1 LPPARYNFYVP
12 TPFFHLSIAQDLLQR
27 PLLSTPVQ
35 NFLLNQQCAFLL
47 GNTAPDVQVISGQR
61 RAETHFFDLP
71 IQPGDDL
78 PWERL
83 LARHPDLGQPA
94 LLTAEQTAFIT
105 GYLCHLRAD
114 WDWVLGIFLP
124 VFGPNSTWGTFRQRL
139 YYHNVLRAYLDQR
152 LLPGLRGRMESCL
165 GSVDPDGWV
174 PFVSSRHL
182 RAWRDLLTPQ
192 FQPGAAAQTVDVFAA
207 RQGIPSAEYY
217 ALLDSEARMQAEI
230 FTHIPYERI
239 ESYRQRLLVES
250 ARLAESYL
258 VGAITPD
265 YPVAA
270 PRSKATSTPVQRAK
284 EIHP

>member
-1 LPPARYNFYVP
+1 MP

-27 PLLSTPVQ
+27 PLLSTPARD
-35 NFLLNQQCAFLL
+35 FLLNQQCAFLL

-71 IQPGDDL
+71 IKSGDDL

-83 LARHPDLGQPA
+83 LERHPILEQPA
-94 LLTAEQTAFIT
+94 QLTTEQAAFIT

-124 VFGPNSTWGTFRQRL
+124 VFGPNCDWGTFRQRL

-152 LLPGLRGRMESCL
+152 LLPGLCGPMESCL

-192 FQPGAAAQTVDVFAA
+192 FHPGAAAQTVDVFAT

-217 ALLDSEARMQAEI
+217 VLLNSEARMQAEI

-250 ARLAESYL
+250 ARLIENYL
-258 VGAITPD
+258 YSAIKSDCLVT
-265 YPVAA
+265 AS
-270 PRSKATSTPVQRAK
+270 RSASATSSAQRAK
-284 EIHP
+284 EIHL